1 MLLFNENSQV
11 ATSSPV
17 SLLLKRYHGKLLT
30 KLFRFSA
37 ISTLFPILLLGLIL
51 LLALGTRIEFM
62 PSFNEESYT
71 IELLTKPGT
80 SLQTSKSIAQTVEAS
95 LGSVQGI
102 RSIAR
107 RTGRAENDEH
117 SSSSN
122 YSEIDLVLEPGA
134 PREKFMKN

>member
-1 MLLFNENSQV
+1 
-11 ATSSPV
+11 
-17 SLLLKRYHGKLLT
+17 
-30 KLFRFSA
+30 
-37 ISTLFPILLLGLIL
+37 
-51 LLALGTRIEFM
+51 M

-80 SLQTSKSIAQTVEAS
+80 SLQTSKSIAQTVETS

-134 PREKFMKN
+134 PREKIHEELKTKMSGFSNYTLT